1 MRSTERILTVS
12 VVFHSHGFYDVP
24 WVFIVDA
31 RSFHALAAIVDY
43 VTHLASML
51 CWYRPDARQDEFR
64 ILKLLSCEFR
74 KYEVMTISVVGGQ
87 QKKKHLQIPVIEQQI
102 ISNAPF

>member
-1 MRSTERILTVS
+1 MRSTECILTVS

-24 WVFIVDA
+24 RVLIADA
-31 RSFHALAAIVDY
+31 RSFQALAAILDY

-64 ILKLLSCEFR
+64 ILKVFSCEFQ
-74 KYEVMTISVVGGQ
+74 KYEVMTMSVVGGQ
-87 QKKKHLQIPVIEQQI
+87 PEKK
-102 ISNAPF
+102 NAFKYQL